1 MSITELSKIKK
12 KMELTPPF
20 FEETMQKKQG
30 PDTIITE
37 TEDMENLTGGIS
49 MKIGDFSRS
58 VGVSVDTIR
67 YYISLGLLIPNS
79 QGAQLSFGIREQN
92 DMEIILK
99 MKHLYFSLHEIHEY
113 LDIHRMNN
121 MVEEESLTDVK
132 RLLAGKLEELKKKRA
147 ELQFAENEIA
157 DLLGKIGKPDCE
169 KLRTGAPLFSLSL
182 LSCPHCGRSFTLTD
196 AVLDHRYI
204 YQGRLQ
210 CACGCEMQIQE
221 GIIQTGNVYKGDYD
235 RPDLQRRIYYDINEN
250 LATHLQKC
258 SDYIVS
264 RMKGRAIK
272 GKVVLEGHI
281 NGYFFLYTNLKA
293 LGPDCLYILIDK
305 YPEVLKMYKSNLEQL
320 HLERNILYIADASTT
335 PPLKKGS
342 VDLLISF
349 TGDNE
354 HSLYFRSSYIADCEP
369 YLSPSAHVLGAKL
382 EYDSRALSLKRLRQ
396 SYPEGNGNGY
406 CRGMTC
412 NAYEKLGFR
421 WQEQAIGEMEVIR
434 KKFAYRNHVDGEK
447 LQISCF
453 HASRDP
459 SFKK

>member
-1 MSITELSKIKK
+1 
-12 KMELTPPF
+12 
-20 FEETMQKKQG
+20 
-30 PDTIITE
+30 
-37 TEDMENLTGGIS
+37 
-49 MKIGDFSRS
+49 
-58 VGVSVDTIR
+58 
-67 YYISLGLLIPNS
+67 
-79 QGAQLSFGIREQN
+79 
-92 DMEIILK
+92 
-99 MKHLYFSLHEIHEY
+99 
-113 LDIHRMNN
+113 
-121 MVEEESLTDVK
+121 MV
-132 RLLAGKLEELKKKRA
+132 
-147 ELQFAENEIA
+147 
-157 DLLGKIGKPDCE
+157 
-169 KLRTGAPLFSLSL
+169 
-182 LSCPHCGRSFTLTD
+182 
-196 AVLDHRYI
+196 AVAH
-204 YQGRLQ
+204 
-210 CACGCEMQIQE
+210 
-221 GIIQTGNVYKGDYD
+221 
-235 RPDLQRRIYYDINEN
+235 
-250 LATHLQKC
+250 
-258 SDYIVS
+258 
-264 RMKGRAIK
+264 
-272 GKVVLEGHI
+272 
-281 NGYFFLYTNLKA
+281 
-293 LGPDCLYILIDK
+293 
-305 YPEVLKMYKSNLEQL
+305 
-320 HLERNILYIADASTT
+320 IADASTT

>member
-79 QGAQLSFGIREQN
+79 QGEQLSFGIREQN

-132 RLLAGKLEELKKKRA
+132 RLL
-147 ELQFAENEIA
+147 
-157 DLLGKIGKPDCE
+157 
-169 KLRTGAPLFSLSL
+169 
-182 LSCPHCGRSFTLTD
+182 
-196 AVLDHRYI
+196 
-204 YQGRLQ
+204 
-210 CACGCEMQIQE
+210 
-221 GIIQTGNVYKGDYD
+221 
-235 RPDLQRRIYYDINEN
+235 
-250 LATHLQKC
+250 
-258 SDYIVS
+258 
-264 RMKGRAIK
+264 
-272 GKVVLEGHI
+272 
-281 NGYFFLYTNLKA
+281 
-293 LGPDCLYILIDK
+293 
-305 YPEVLKMYKSNLEQL
+305 SNLEQL

>member
-1 MSITELSKIKK
+1 
-12 KMELTPPF
+12 
-20 FEETMQKKQG
+20 
-30 PDTIITE
+30 
-37 TEDMENLTGGIS
+37 
-49 MKIGDFSRS
+49 
-58 VGVSVDTIR
+58 
-67 YYISLGLLIPNS
+67 
-79 QGAQLSFGIREQN
+79 
-92 DMEIILK
+92 
-99 MKHLYFSLHEIHEY
+99 
-113 LDIHRMNN
+113 
-121 MVEEESLTDVK
+121 
-132 RLLAGKLEELKKKRA
+132 
-147 ELQFAENEIA
+147 
-157 DLLGKIGKPDCE
+157 
-169 KLRTGAPLFSLSL
+169 
-182 LSCPHCGRSFTLTD
+182 
-196 AVLDHRYI
+196 
-204 YQGRLQ
+204 
-210 CACGCEMQIQE
+210 MQIQE

-293 LGPDCLYILIDK
+293 LDPDCLYILIDK

>member
-169 KLRTGAPLFSLSL
+169 KLRTGAP
-182 LSCPHCGRSFTLTD
+182 
-196 AVLDHRYI
+196 
-204 YQGRLQ
+204 
-210 CACGCEMQIQE
+210 
-221 GIIQTGNVYKGDYD
+221 
-235 RPDLQRRIYYDINEN
+235 
-250 LATHLQKC
+250 
-258 SDYIVS
+258 
-264 RMKGRAIK
+264 
-272 GKVVLEGHI
+272 
-281 NGYFFLYTNLKA
+281 
-293 LGPDCLYILIDK
+293 
-305 YPEVLKMYKSNLEQL
+305 
-320 HLERNILYIADASTT
+320 
-335 PPLKKGS
+335 
-342 VDLLISF
+342 
-349 TGDNE
+349 
-354 HSLYFRSSYIADCEP
+354 
-369 YLSPSAHVLGAKL
+369 HVLIA
-382 EYDSRALSLKRLRQ
+382 A
-396 SYPEGNGNGY
+396 
-406 CRGMTC
+406 
-412 NAYEKLGFR
+412 
-421 WQEQAIGEMEVIR
+421 
-434 KKFAYRNHVDGEK
+434 
-447 LQISCF
+447 
-453 HASRDP
+453 DP
-459 SFKK
+459 LP